1 MIIETTGV
9 LRRIVVLL
17 MLFCPQSSTLVGAV
31 VSKAVPSNAETST
44 NDMEQAQKK
53 ELERTERARSPHEW
67 LHQIYQDFMAGLQE
81 QKRASRDEKS
91 RGLSGFVPDEDNN
104 HLLDSFNQRYSQGPL
119 LWKEA
124 TVWTQQA
131 QMSNSH
137 YQETNS
143 SSSSSSLAVDS
154 RMLLVQIIGDNDHNQ
169 LSLSL
174 SDDFVSPPQ
183 TANPLQ
189 SKQQTANDFTI
200 GIHPVEVVGC
210 GRFSCNAWFPL
221 SEFPRYEHRTDIRIE
236 PVAVSTASSLE
247 QENLRRSQRLSPT
260 MTRKHLRESRPQR
273 TDSTLTLS
281 NTTEEAWLGS
291 QSRLN
296 FNLSST
302 SEDFREQVNGIKRAN
317 KPQQHLHSR
326 NHQDQAHRSLA
337 GSVRSH
343 AFEAMEIDLVQAV
356 FAAEN
361 LKGQGHKIG
370 FLSDSFDAAL
380 ASRDGGGY
388 AADIES
394 GDLPSQVHVVQ
405 DWFSGVSTAQTSD
418 EGRAMMQLVHDLVP
432 EATLAFS
439 TAFFGNTQFAS
450 AIQELA
456 DADCHVIV
464 DDICKS
470 QNTPQIYDI
479 SGILSIFVFVVGSFS
494 RLNVFCSF

>member
-1 MIIETTGV
+1 MIMATTWV

-17 MLFCPQSSTLVGAV
+17 MLFCPQSSSLVGAV
-31 VSKAVPSNAETST
+31 ASKAVPSNAETST

-53 ELERTERARSPHEW
+53 EMERTERARSPHEW
-67 LHQIYQDFMAGLQE
+67 LHQIYQDYMAGLRE

-104 HLLDSFNQRYSQGPL
+104 HLLDSFNQRYNQGPW

-124 TVWTQQA
+124 SVWTQHA
-131 QMSNSH
+131 QMYNSH
-137 YQETNS
+137 NKETNS

-169 LSLSL
+169 LSLRL
-174 SDDFVSPPQ
+174 SDDFASPPH

-189 SKQQTANDFTI
+189 SQQHTSNDFTV
-200 GIHPVEVVGC
+200 GIHPVEVVSC

-221 SEFPRYEHRTDIRIE
+221 AEFPRYEHRADIRIE

-247 QENLRRSQRLSPT
+247 QQNLRQRQPHSPT
-260 MTRKHLRESRPQR
+260 MTRKHLRESRPQP
-273 TDSTLTLS
+273 TNSTVTLS
-281 NTTEEAWLGS
+281 NKTEKAWLES

-296 FNLSST
+296 FQLSST
-302 SEDFREQVNGIKRAN
+302 SEEFREHVDGIKRAN
-317 KPQQHLHSR
+317 KPQQRLHSR

-343 AFEAMEIDLVQAV
+343 AFEAMEIGLVQAV

-361 LKGQGHKIG
+361 LKGQGLKIG

-394 GDLPSQVHVVQ
+394 GDLPNQVDVIQ
-405 DWFSGVSTAQTSD
+405 DWFSGVSTAQATD

-432 EATLAFS
+432 EANLAFS

-450 AIQELA
+450 AIHDLA